1 MWLGVLDVVGDW
13 LTRALERVAPK
24 ASIQMYSAMML
35 PFWSRFV
42 YFWSCRGETVSILS
56 VCDGGY
62 WDAWTHDLVA
72 RHKLDCLS
80 RRDGC

>member
-1 MWLGVLDVVGDW
+1 MARGLGVVGDW

-56 VCDGGY
+56 VRNGDILGCL
-62 WDAWTHDLVA
+62 THDLVA
-72 RHKLDCLS
+72 REKLDCLS
-80 RRDGC
+80 RDGR